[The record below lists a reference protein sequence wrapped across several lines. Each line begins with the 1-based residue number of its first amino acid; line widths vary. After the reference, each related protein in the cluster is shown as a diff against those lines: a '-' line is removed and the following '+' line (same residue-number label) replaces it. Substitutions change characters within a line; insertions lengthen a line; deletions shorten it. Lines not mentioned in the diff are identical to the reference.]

1 MFCSMN
7 LAESMMNQN
16 HGSLDIS
23 RTWITQLPQELTVR
37 GDLILNQ
44 HIKELPDKL
53 VVEGNLDL
61 RNTQVD
67 LQNTSQLHV
76 GGNLF
81 TGPHT
86 TGFKWLV
93 EVEGDLDLRVSKR
106 LMSIDNGVL
115 IVYGSLY
122 LNENNKLITSIRQS
136 IGVDGDL
143 ILKGSCVESLSHGR
157 LTHAKNV
164 DLCHSAIKELPEDF
178 VVYGDLNVS
187 YASLTD
193 YPKRMVVFGDLNI
206 CGTRLPVHQKG
217 VVVLGNVI
225 TDEGV
230 FTGDNKK
237 HMVFKK

>member
-16 HGSLDIS
+16 RGTLDIS
-23 RTWITQLPQELTVR
+23 RTWITELPEALTVR

-44 HIKELPDKL
+44 HIKDLPDKL
-53 VVEGNLDL
+53 FVEGNLDL
-61 RNTQVD
+61 RNTQAD

-93 EVEGDLDLRVSKR
+93 EVEGDLDLRASKR

-143 ILKGSCVESLSHGR
+143 ILAGSCVESFSHGR
-157 LTHAKNV
+157 LIHAKNV
-164 DLCHSAIKELPEDF
+164 DLSYSAIKELPDDF
-178 VVYGDLNVS
+178 VVYGNLNLS
-187 YASLTD
+187 HTALLA
-193 YPKRMVVFGDLNI
+193 YPERMVVFGDLDI
-206 CGTRLPVHQKG
+206 RGTRLPVYQKR

>member
-16 HGSLDIS
+16 RGTLDIS

-44 HIKELPDKL
+44 YIKKLPDKL

-93 EVEGDLDLRVSKR
+93 EVEGDLDLRASKR

-143 ILKGSCVESLSHGR
+143 VLKGSCVESLSHGR
-157 LTHAKNV
+157 LIHAKNV
-164 DLCHSAIKELPEDF
+164 DLSHSAIKELPEDF